1 MDFRYLSSFIVLAE
15 ELHFGRAATRLHM
28 SQPALSAQLQK
39 LEKSVGVTLV
49 VRSSHEVKL
58 TSPGLEFV
66 KHARMV
72 LAQMDKA
79 VDVAKS
85 TAAGQVGSLNIGYNF
100 PASRHVLP
108 TALARLGKR
117 HPEMSV
123 SLWEKRT
130 GPQLAA
136 IKDASLDVAF
146 LYGRPMV
153 PGLRTRLLLSKVPI
167 VAVVGRSHPWAGRTS
182 VRCSELAG
190 EPCVLFDRDQ
200 CPAMYDAIVSAA
212 AESGVSL
219 TVAQTSDDPSGTA
232 HVIAMKP
239 YIAFASLSRAAAVGM
254 GTAGASSVAVKLV
267 DPIPTVDL
275 YMVWSEST
283 VNGAVQV
290 FVECVDELSDEVGTM
305 RGVQDFAVR
314 RPAAT
319 T

>member
-1 MDFRYLSSFIVLAE
+1 MDFRHLSSFIVLAE
-15 ELHFGRAATRLHM
+15 ELHFGRAAARLHM

-39 LEKSVGVTLV
+39 LEKALDVTLV

-58 TSPGLEFV
+58 TSSGREFA

-72 LAQMDKA
+72 VAQMGKA
-79 VDVAKS
+79 VDAAKS

-108 TALARLGKR
+108 SALARLGER
-117 HPEMSV
+117 HPEMAV

-130 GPQLAA
+130 GPQLDG

-146 LYGRPMV
+146 LYGRPTV
-153 PGLRTRLLLSKVPI
+153 PGLHSRLLLSKVPI
-167 VAVVGRSHPWAGRTS
+167 VAVVSRSHPWAGRVS

-190 EPCVLFDRDQ
+190 QPCVLFDRAQ

-212 AESGVSL
+212 GESGVSL

-267 DPIPTVDL
+267 EPTPTIDL
-275 YMVWSEST
+275 YMVWSATT
-283 VNGAVQV
+283 VNSAVDA
-290 FVECVDELSDEVGTM
+290 FVDCVDETTADVGPPG
-305 RGVQDFAVR
+305 GVPDFAVNR
-314 RPAAT
+314 RAVAT
-319 T
+319 